1 MEPGMEEQVL
11 VRPCSTLRG
20 RHTEGS
26 SQGPCLCCHIA
37 AARYY
42 GECKKFSFET
52 YVTIHQET
60 YADLIQYGEVISE
73 EKRVQDLLQ
82 GIKDNSPAANAA
94 KGIVLATPNL
104 RNSFNNAVALLATTL
119 QLNMSLNDSRNVSS
133 TNTNTKRRGGRE
145 SNQGGRGGRGP
156 GRGRNI
162 YLGTYTPDQWR
173 KMSKEDKQ
181 KVYDGRQKSAAEKN
195 NQQTQSQAGR
205 TQGGRGIASLIVQQ
219 PEYVKQSHLTGFVTN
234 TNANVSNVSNLQAH
248 VNNMEPYPPR
258 HPKRLSGHRR

>member
-1 MEPGMEEQVL
+1 
-11 VRPCSTLRG
+11 
-20 RHTEGS
+20 
-26 SQGPCLCCHIA
+26 
-37 AARYY
+37 
-42 GECKKFSFET
+42 
-52 YVTIHQET
+52 
-60 YADLIQYGEVISE
+60 IQYGEVISE

-133 TNTNTKRRGGRE
+133 TNTNTKGRGGRE

-181 KVYDGRQKSAAEKN
+181 KVYDGRQKS
-195 NQQTQSQAGR
+195 
-205 TQGGRGIASLIVQQ
+205 
-219 PEYVKQSHLTGFVTN
+219 
-234 TNANVSNVSNLQAH
+234 
-248 VNNMEPYPPR
+248 
-258 HPKRLSGHRR
+258 

>member
-1 MEPGMEEQVL
+1 MEEQVL

-20 RHTEGS
+20 RRTEGS

-104 RNSFNNAVALLATTL
+104 RNSFNNAVTHQATTL
-119 QLNMSLNDSRNVSS
+119 QLSMSLNDSRNISS
-133 TNTNTKRRGGRE
+133 TNTITRGHGGRE
-145 SNQGGRGGRGP
+145 SNRAGRGGRAC
-156 GRGRNI
+156 GRGQNI
-162 YLGTYTPDQWR
+162 YLGTYTPEQWR
-173 KMSKEDKQ
+173 KLSKGDKQ
-181 KVYDGRQKSAAEKN
+181 KVYDDRRRSAADRN
-195 NQQTQSQAGR
+195 NQQTQSQTGR
-205 TQGGRGIASLIVQQ
+205 T
-219 PEYVKQSHLTGFVTN
+219 
-234 TNANVSNVSNLQAH
+234 
-248 VNNMEPYPPR
+248 
-258 HPKRLSGHRR
+258 